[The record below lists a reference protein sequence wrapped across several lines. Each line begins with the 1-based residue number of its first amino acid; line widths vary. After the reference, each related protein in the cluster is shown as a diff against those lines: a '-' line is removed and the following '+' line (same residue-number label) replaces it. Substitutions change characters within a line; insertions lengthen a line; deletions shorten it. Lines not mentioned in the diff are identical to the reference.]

1 LRQPQPADL
10 PNDVVLPDARNL
22 GLILNAIEHSDSWA
36 RLNTALSRFLP
47 RFKRLT
53 TLVQGGTIQI
63 FLHEEGLRTPIPATR
78 LSDGTIRFISLLA
91 ILLRPGFAPLICLE
105 EPELGLHPDALTL
118 IAELLVEASQQT
130 QIVVTTQSDVLVSA
144 LSEHAESV
152 VVCDNLGGAS
162 RFRRL
167 ESDKLRFWMD
177 KYKLGEIWRIGELGG
192 NP

>member
-1 LRQPQPADL
+1 LDIRSQESQKEVQIQVQHQA
-10 PNDVVLPDARNL
+10 AR
-22 GLILNAIEHSDSWA
+22 D
-36 RLNTALSRFLP
+36 
-47 RFKRLT
+47 
-53 TLVQGGTIQI
+53 
-63 FLHEEGLRTPIPATR
+63 
-78 LSDGTIRFISLLA
+78 
-91 ILLRPGFAPLICLE
+91 
-105 EPELGLHPDALTL
+105 
-118 IAELLVEASQQT
+118 
-130 QIVVTTQSDVLVSA
+130 LVSA